1 MIDLKKIVA
10 ATDLSDNSLHAV
22 QYSCGLA
29 AQFGAEIHLLHVVC
43 YPFADFAEQCRKDY
57 GRKFDEY
64 QREYEQAARD
74 SLESICIDPLTEADR
89 VVRTAQS
96 GFPVADIP
104 RYADEMNADLLI
116 LGTHGRTGLKH
127 VLMGSVCES
136 VVRQARCPVLTVR
149 AP

>member
-10 ATDLSDNSLHAV
+10 ATDLSENSLHAV
-22 QYSCGLA
+22 QYACGLA
-29 AQFGAEIHLLHVVC
+29 AQFDAEVHLLHVVC
-43 YPFADFAEQCRKDY
+43 YPFADFAEQCRKNY
-57 GRKFDEY
+57 GRRFDDY
-64 QREYEQAARD
+64 QREHEQAARYALD
-74 SLESICIDPLTEADR
+74 RISIDPLKQVDQVIR
-89 VVRTAQS
+89 VAQP
-96 GFPVADIP
+96 GFPVAEIP
-104 RYADEMNADLLI
+104 RYTDETNSDLLI